1 MHNVFQQWPI
11 LYYVLYSKAGVLR
24 SSIGQVLSKPRLA
37 AAQHRNYLQQAG
49 PADTQTTQSPLG
61 KQPLADELGIVQN
74 PSQFPLYLCPKLWSS
89 QWIQRTVHSFSPVP
103 CGYTLYIL
111 ISFDLG
117 KHCFVE
123 ATPWQVLISSASAAA
138 RTLRGNS
145 SADFFEFCIYF
156 LFFFIDE
163 IGK

>member
-37 AAQHRNYLQQAG
+37 AAQRRNYLQQAG

-123 ATPWQVLISSASAAA
+123 ATPWQVLISSASD
-138 RTLRGNS
+138 RRQNS
-145 SADFFEFCIYF
+145 QGKFFCRLFWILF
-156 LFFFIDE
+156 LFFIFFYWWDW
-163 IGK
+163 